1 MKGLVD
7 PEQEQQE
14 EPRAGVPAGSS
25 ESQGD
30 PEVVGKR
37 VLASLIDCSLVALLS
52 SAVFA
57 PLLFVPPGL
66 VLVLV
71 LLLLFVLLFCVSYVA
86 YVSVFEGFWGQALGK
101 VISDIE
107 VVREEDGG
115 VPGPGR
121 SALRALVFLFADMIL
136 GLFVMLASP
145 KRQRPGDMV
154 AGTLVVRKRSG

>member
-14 EPRAGVPAGSS
+14 EPGAGVPAGSS
-25 ESQGD
+25 ASHGD

-71 LLLLFVLLFCVSYVA
+71 LLLLLVLLFYVSYVA
-86 YVSVFEGFWGQALGK
+86 YVSGFEGFWGQTLG

-115 VPGPGR
+115 VPGPGS
-121 SALRALVFLFADMIL
+121 SALRALVFLFTDMIL

-145 KRQRPGDMV
+145 KRQRPGDMA
-154 AGTLVVRKRSG
+154 AGTPVVRKRSG

>member
-14 EPRAGVPAGSS
+14 EPGAGVPAGSS
-25 ESQGD
+25 ASHGD

-37 VLASLIDCSLVALLS
+37 VLASLIDCPLVALLS

-71 LLLLFVLLFCVSYVA
+71 LLLLLVLHV
-86 YVSVFEGFWGQALGK
+86 
-101 VISDIE
+101 
-107 VVREEDGG
+107 
-115 VPGPGR
+115 
-121 SALRALVFLFADMIL
+121 LRLLCGLRLRVQRIL
-136 GLFVMLASP
+136 GPDAWE
-145 KRQRPGDMV
+145 GD
-154 AGTLVVRKRSG
+154 L